1 MGLKEKVFAG
11 QTKKFKRKASSLSI
25 IKFAIARV
33 KSSIII
39 WVLLGLSSALFI
51 GIGLMLFLS
60 SATAESLIINF
71 QYGVLIFNN
80 IFLILFI
87 LLVVTKIFSQEFA
100 NGTYLLILSK
110 PYSRFSIFLL
120 KLLSVW
126 LMVFFFLGSN
136 MLIAFLIGYLGEVIT
151 NNENYFSLY
160 KNLILKLLIYSLML
174 SYFTISGTIFTSTF
188 LNSQVVLIINVI
200 FCSLFLIGGMPYSLI
215 MNIGNNISLN
225 FENVTQDYQVKNIK
239 NALLFNKNVEQE
251 NVKYPKISKAIY
263 DFYMQK
269 DLPTINLI
277 LGNNDDNNSRTE
289 RLDNLYHQ
297 VFDLTKSQQLN
308 KLTGTDVSA
317 WKGTFNGQS
326 ISSIITANVANGKD
340 TNINVTV
347 TNKFAFKT
355 IEEFDDN
362 NPYQQELK
370 QLVNYYA
377 KNFDWNTYYNLRL
390 FYFNS
395 LVTFEPNETYFN
407 VYGSGDP
414 EPTIND
420 KGIDPIDIFQTFYQQ
435 DSGGSLPYYVIN
447 DQTFKQKFKDFFQNP
462 VLFVTQELERN
473 ILQKVYDYK
482 IIQTQPVKITNNLKQ
497 YQSLS
502 EKYSLISKV
511 NIIEH
516 WNQIWTSSLSYL
528 PTGFAPLENSH
539 IDFDNQKNLLMSY
552 QDFPLQLT
560 ADNKIALN
568 YQPYLNITLIRDI
581 YLYLAAGLIILSA
594 LILQRKNIT

>member
-11 QTKKFKRKASSLSI
+11 QTKKFKRKASNLSI
-25 IKFAIARV
+25 IKFAVARV

-51 GIGLMLFLS
+51 GTGLMLFLS
-60 SATAESLIINF
+60 SSTAESLIINF

-87 LLVVTKIFSQEFA
+87 LLVVTKIFSQEFV

-151 NNENYFSLY
+151 NNENYFNLY
-160 KNLILKLLIYSLML
+160 KNLILKLLIYSLLL

-239 NALLFNKNVEQE
+239 NVLLFHENVEKE
-251 NVKYPKISKAIY
+251 KVKYPKISKAIY

-277 LGNNDDNNSRTE
+277 LANNDDNNSHTE

-326 ISSIITANVANGKD
+326 ISTIITANVTNGKD

-355 IEEFDDN
+355 IEELDD

-377 KNFDWNTYYNLRL
+377 QNFDWSTYYNLRL

-395 LVTFEPNETYFN
+395 LVTFDPNETYFN
-407 VYGSGDP
+407 VYGSCDP

-420 KGIDPIDIFQTFYQQ
+420 KGINTIDIFQTFYQQ
-435 DSGGSLPYYVIN
+435 DNGGSLPYYVIN

-462 VLFVTQELERN
+462 VLFVTQELEKN
-473 ILQKVYDYK
+473 IIQKVYDYK

-528 PTGFAPLENSH
+528 PVGFAPLENSH

-552 QDFPLQLT
+552 QNFPLKLT
-560 ADNKIALN
+560 AANKIDLN
-568 YQPYLNITLIRDI
+568 YQSYLNIALIRNI
-581 YLYLAAGLIILSA
+581 YLYLAAGLIILSTI
-594 LILQRKNIT
+594 ILQRKNIT